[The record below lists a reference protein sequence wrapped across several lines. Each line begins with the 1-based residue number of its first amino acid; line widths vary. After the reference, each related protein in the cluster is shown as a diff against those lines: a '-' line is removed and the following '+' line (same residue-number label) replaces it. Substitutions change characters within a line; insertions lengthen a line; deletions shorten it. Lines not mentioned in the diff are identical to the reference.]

1 VTYAFP
7 IFLVLTFVAGVLLL
21 EGLYLLWNEQRGPEA
36 KRLESRLRNLSAG
49 GSSEEVDK
57 LIKRSLGGNLNPLDR
72 FILGLPRLHGLDR
85 FLEQSGSSL
94 TVSTYAMLCLGL
106 GGVSFV
112 ALATM
117 TNAPVWFLFAIA
129 VMVALLPYLFLSSS
143 RNKRLRAL
151 ERDLPEAID
160 LISRGM
166 QAGHGF
172 SAALQM
178 VGDELV
184 GPVAHEFRILSEELN
199 FGVAADMAF
208 MNLAHRVPSDDV
220 RFFVIAVLL
229 QRETGG
235 NLVEV
240 LKNISHLIR
249 DRLALYGKVN
259 VLAAEGKLSAY
270 ILTALPIGT
279 GAMMTAVNPKLMEV
293 LWTDPKGIKLVYIC
307 SLMMIVGIYWMF
319 RLVKIRV

>member
-129 VMVALLPYLFLSSS
+129 VMVALLPYLFL
-143 RNKRLRAL
+143 
-151 ERDLPEAID
+151 
-160 LISRGM
+160 
-166 QAGHGF
+166 
-172 SAALQM
+172 
-178 VGDELV
+178 
-184 GPVAHEFRILSEELN
+184 
-199 FGVAADMAF
+199 
-208 MNLAHRVPSDDV
+208 
-220 RFFVIAVLL
+220 
-229 QRETGG
+229 
-235 NLVEV
+235 
-240 LKNISHLIR
+240 
-249 DRLALYGKVN
+249 
-259 VLAAEGKLSAY
+259 
-270 ILTALPIGT
+270 
-279 GAMMTAVNPKLMEV
+279 
-293 LWTDPKGIKLVYIC
+293 
-307 SLMMIVGIYWMF
+307 
-319 RLVKIRV
+319 